1 MKFEY
6 KLTEIGWAKVL
17 LEINEKRFYSEPSY
31 ISEPLID
38 LLEGVLSII
47 PGCVPD
53 DELKT
58 VATFKWELEPAID
71 KWTLILEDNNILKI
85 EVETYSDHTCTE
97 KISNFKESCNLLEF
111 IGEVINSLEQLLQN
125 HGLVGYKNFWDG
137 YDFPI
142 SSFLKLKYY
151 LYNQEKYPT
160 EELVMD
166 IYESEYEKSDI
177 KEELKFIL
185 SDPIK

>member
-38 LLEGVLSII
+38 LLEEILSII

-58 VATFKWELEPAID
+58 VDNFNSMELD
-71 KWTLILEDNNILKI
+71 TTRYLKDSG
-85 EVETYSDHTCTE
+85 ELVVEYDGELTGDDY
-97 KISNFKESCNLLEF
+97 
-111 IGEVINSLEQLLQN
+111 EVIYYDHSNSMNVYGNDMFE
-125 HGLVGYKNFWDG
+125 VDVK
-137 YDFPI
+137 
-142 SSFLKLKYY
+142 
-151 LYNQEKYPT
+151 
-160 EELVMD
+160 
-166 IYESEYEKSDI
+166 
-177 KEELKFIL
+177 
-185 SDPIK
+185 